1 MAAQHA
7 LPALLLWLL
16 PATFVVHDSEEAL
29 FLPGWLRR
37 NRDFLAERFPGLS
50 RRLMPHLDAVSP
62 RRFAAMAAEELALLL
77 AATLYAH
84 FTHDY
89 FPWLALFL
97 AFGVHLT
104 VHVAQWIAV
113 GRYVPVVAT
122 APVCLVYCGWGLAVV
137 IDSRFFTFRE
147 FLLCGAAGCAVAAVN
162 LLVLHRLA
170 ATCAK
175 NKKEG

>member
-1 MAAQHA
+1 MTPPHA

-16 PATFVVHDSEEAL
+16 PAAFVVHDAEEVL

-37 NRDFLAERFPGLS
+37 NRDFLTERFPALS
-50 RRLMPHLDAVSP
+50 RLMPHLEAVSP

-77 AATLYAH
+77 AVTLYAQ

-104 VHVAQWIAV
+104 VHIAQWIAV

-122 APVCLVYCGWGLAVV
+122 APLCLLYCGCGLAVL
-137 IDSRFFTFRE
+137 IDSRLFTLGE

-170 ATCAK
+170 ATGAK

>member
-1 MAAQHA
+1 MAVENA
-7 LPALLLWLL
+7 LPALLVWLL
-16 PATFVVHDSEEAL
+16 PAAFVVHDAEEVL

-37 NRDFLAERFPGLS
+37 NRDYLERRFPALS
-50 RRLMPHLDAVSP
+50 LRLLPRLSTISP

-77 AATLYAH
+77 AVTLYAQ

-104 VHVAQWIAV
+104 AHVAQWIAV

-122 APVCLVYCGWGLAVV
+122 APVCLLYCGWGLVGM
-137 IDSRFFTFRE
+137 INSRRFTLGE
-147 FLLCGAAGCAVAAVN
+147 FLLCGAVGCAVAAVN
-162 LLVLHRLA
+162 LLLLHRLA